1 MCARKNMVGLCWL
14 GVARC
19 NVLNVHFMPEFEFMS
34 VLSYVRTSA
43 CMAFNLINA
52 GEY

>member
-1 MCARKNMVGLCWL
+1 MVGLYWL

-19 NVLNVHFMPEFEFMS
+19 NVANALFMPEFEFVS
-34 VLSYVRTSA
+34 TLSYIRTFA
-43 CMAFNLINA
+43 CMAFHLTNV

>member
-1 MCARKNMVGLCWL
+1 MYAGKNMVGLLWL

-19 NVLNVHFMPEFEFMS
+19 NVANVLFMPEFEFVS
-34 VLSYVRTSA
+34 SLSYIRMFA
-43 CMAFNLINA
+43 WIAFHLINA